1 MLVDNLITLQE
12 PDNSLGSTMAST
24 AAAADSPTLGSESP
38 VSMVRKTQQPRP
50 KAAVTNFSRPRI
62 YKTSSGKTYQEGDS
76 NVKSVN
82 AYYEQDEDTETETET
97 DNGSIHQ
104 DRNTGEPMPSE
115 PRFSLDEE
123 EDKPLPREPRF
134 STSPPLPTEARFSV
148 ETFDLEPSKSEGGGI
163 LSRTEA
169 FLKRK
174 GSALLRTEDQRHPGP
189 AIRNNSST
197 TNDSSTSSETQKR
210 PETAQTSQTSSSS
223 STTKPL
229 PPPPLKSILKQTSV
243 EVTSERASSIDGEDT
258 GSHHTISDIGGEGYG
273 EDGKWHSSDY
283 DTSGLSE
290 KEIKKLEKKGVN
302 PALYAEMKAAR
313 GSGKVVGALTGN
325 TYVS

>member
-1 MLVDNLITLQE
+1 MD
-12 PDNSLGSTMAST
+12 ST
-24 AAAADSPTLGSESP
+24 AAADSPTLGSESP
-38 VSMVRKTQQPRP
+38 NSMVRKTQP
-50 KAAVTNFSRPRI
+50 KPAVTNFSRPRI

-82 AYYEQDEDTETETET
+82 AYYEQDNDTETETQT

-148 ETFDLEPSKSEGGGI
+148 ETFDLEPSDSNKSEGGI

-189 AIRNNSST
+189 SIRNNSSST

-210 PETAQTSQTSSSS
+210 PETSS
-223 STTKPL
+223 STSTSKPL
-229 PPPPLKSILKQTSV
+229 APPPLKSILKQTSV

-258 GSHHTISDIGGEGYG
+258 GSHHTISEIGGEGYG
-273 EDGKWHSSDY
+273 EDGKWHASDY

-290 KEIKKLEKKGVN
+290 REIKKLEKKGVN